1 MADDRF
7 EYEPGDCVHLSGEE
21 TGQLTIQVLSRA
33 PDPDYWDGN
42 WLVCSIVIEAGGFR
56 GCFNVTLRTDELDS
70 FYGELKTLY
79 DSLVGEATFNA
90 MEEQLHLRLRGDGR
104 GHISVEGVA
113 RDGAGTGNELRFALE
128 LDQTHLFSTMVQLSE
143 LLNRFPV
150 RGSPIV

>member
-1 MADDRF
+1 
-7 EYEPGDCVHLSGEE
+7 
-21 TGQLTIQVLSRA
+21 
-33 PDPDYWDGN
+33 
-42 WLVCSIVIEAGGFR
+42 
-56 GCFNVTLRTDELDS
+56 
-70 FYGELKTLY
+70 
-79 DSLVGEATFNA
+79 

>member
-56 GCFNVTLRTDELDS
+56 GCFNVNLRTDELDS
-70 FYGELKTLY
+70 FLW
-79 DSLVGEATFNA
+79 
-90 MEEQLHLRLRGDGR
+90 
-104 GHISVEGVA
+104 
-113 RDGAGTGNELRFALE
+113 
-128 LDQTHLFSTMVQLSE
+128 
-143 LLNRFPV
+143 
-150 RGSPIV
+150 